1 LVLDCAN
8 LKDFSGITHN
18 KAKLALGSL
27 SIVFDLVFL
36 VQHYC
41 LYSGTTTTTTITEQ
55 SEPLLP
61 HTVGDTEEGME
72 REQSSSSL
80 TARTIFV

>member
-36 VQHYC
+36 VQHYY
-41 LYSGTTTTTTITEQ
+41 LYSGTTTIETNEQ

-61 HTVGDTEEGME
+61 PTEGDTEEGME

-80 TARTIFV
+80 TDRTIFV